1 MCGFEPD
8 ASGERADDRLGYC
21 EQWSIGDD
29 AINVE
34 IDQILGLG
42 IALAVGLLIGLER
55 GWQHRRHE
63 EGTRVA
69 GIRTFA
75 LVGLLGGVW
84 GLLAEDLGAGL
95 LAVSFGVLAVVLVV
109 AHVVSQREDPDIG
122 ITGVIAGLL
131 TFAFGAMATLGY
143 WVISAT
149 GAVVTTILL
158 GLKPTLH
165 HWLTRLQERE
175 LHAVLKLLLISV
187 VILPLLPNQ
196 GYGPWE
202 ALNPY
207 RIWWMVVL
215 IAGISFVGYFATK
228 LIGARRGI
236 MATGFFGGLAS
247 STAVTV
253 NFSRLARNR
262 AGSENLLAG
271 GILAAGATMFPRIL
285 VISGIF
291 SLSLASALLWPL
303 VAMTVV
309 NYAAA
314 AVFWYRS
321 GRNGSGGGG
330 ARLKNPF
337 ELRPALMF
345 ATLLAAIMLLS
356 RGLSE
361 WYGDAGI
368 YLLAAASGIADVD
381 AITLSLANMAREDL
395 VVSVAALAVLTA
407 ALVNAAVKASLSL
420 AIGGRAVGLRVSLA
434 TAAVV
439 STGLLTWWIVG

>member
-1 MCGFEPD
+1 
-8 ASGERADDRLGYC
+8 
-21 EQWSIGDD
+21 
-29 AINVE
+29 
-34 IDQILGLG
+34 LG

-55 GWQHRRHE
+55 GWQRRDQE

-75 LVGLLGGVW
+75 LVGLLGGIW
-84 GLLAEDLGAGL
+84 GLLADDLGAAV
-95 LAVSFGVLAVVLVV
+95 LAAAFGVLAIVLTV
-109 AHVVSQREDPDIG
+109 AHVVSQRENPDVG
-122 ITGVIAGLL
+122 ITGMIASLL
-131 TFAFGAMATLGY
+131 AFAFGAMATLGY
-143 WVISAT
+143 WELSAA

-165 HWLTRLQERE
+165 RWLSLLQERE

-228 LIGARRGI
+228 LIGARRGL

-253 NFSRLARNR
+253 NFSRLARGLE
-262 AGSENLLAG
+262 GSQNLLAG

-285 VISGIF
+285 VISSIF

-303 VAMTVV
+303 LAMTVV
-309 NYAAA
+309 NYSAAA
-314 AVFWYRS
+314 LFWYWS
-321 GRNGSGGGG
+321 GRSGSGGGG

-361 WYGDAGI
+361 FYGDAGI

-381 AITLSLANMAREDL
+381 AITLSLANMTGEDL
-395 VVSVAALAVLTA
+395 TISVAALAVLTA
-407 ALVNAAVKASLSL
+407 ALVNAAVKAALSL
-420 AIGGRAVGLRVSLA
+420 GIGGRAVGLRVSSA

-439 STGLLTWWIVG
+439 VTGLLTWWIVA

>member
-1 MCGFEPD
+1 M
-8 ASGERADDRLGYC
+8 
-21 EQWSIGDD
+21 
-29 AINVE
+29 
-34 IDQILGLG
+34 DQFLGLG

-55 GWQHRRHE
+55 GWQRRDQE

-75 LVGLLGGVW
+75 LVGLLGGIW
-84 GLLAEDLGAGL
+84 GLLANDLGPAV
-95 LAVSFGVLAVVLVV
+95 LAAAFGVLAIVLTV
-109 AHVVSQREDPDIG
+109 AHAVSQRENHDVG
-122 ITGVIAGLL
+122 ITGVIASLL
-131 TFAFGAMATLGY
+131 AFAFGAMATLGY
-143 WVISAT
+143 WELSVA

-165 HWLTRLQERE
+165 QWLSLLQERE
-175 LHAVLKLLLISV
+175 LHAILKLLLISV

-236 MATGFFGGLAS
+236 MATGLFGGLAS

-253 NFSRLARNR
+253 NFSRLARGR
-262 AGSENLLAG
+262 EGSENLLAG

-285 VISGIF
+285 VISSIF
-291 SLSLASALLWPL
+291 SLSLASALLWPFL
-303 VAMTVV
+303 AMTVV
-309 NYAAA
+309 NYSAAA
-314 AVFWYRS
+314 LFWYWSGRS
-321 GRNGSGGGG
+321 GSGAGG
-330 ARLKNPF
+330 AHLKNPF

-345 ATLLAAIMLLS
+345 ATLLAAIMLFS

-361 WYGDAGI
+361 FYGDAGI

-381 AITLSLANMAREDL
+381 AITLSLANMTGEDL
-395 VVSVAALAVLTA
+395 TVSVAALAVLTA
-407 ALVNAAVKASLSL
+407 ALVNAAVKAALSL
-420 AIGGRAVGLRVSLA
+420 GIGGRPVGLRVTSA
-434 TAAVV
+434 TAAVMV
-439 STGLLTWWIVG
+439 TGLLTWWIVV